1 VPFVSD
7 SDAVVQPLQVGGDTV
22 AITAVSMGNPHA
34 VVFVDDAATVH
45 ALARQVGPALETHAA
60 FPKKTNAEFAAM
72 TGPATIALGVWERG
86 CGITL
91 ACGTGAC
98 ATAVAACLTG
108 RATAGQPITV
118 HLPGG
123 PLVITVAADYG
134 DVAMQGPA
142 ALAFVGEVDLTDRA
156 RAARPA

>member
-1 VPFVSD
+1 
-7 SDAVVQPLQVGGDTV
+7 
-22 AITAVSMGNPHA
+22 
-34 VVFVDDAATVH
+34 
-45 ALARQVGPALETHAA
+45 
-60 FPKKTNAEFAAM
+60 M